1 MERVPIQEASL
12 RLNVSQR
19 TIRECIRDGELK
31 AFRQAGPRGEQ
42 WVVELPEVGWLD
54 PYKRSYLE
62 LNQRLTQWWW
72 ANEGKKGNV
81 HYIQDLGI
89 EEIEPVYLCGL
100 RSENIWSAT
109 GHSEADR
116 CPDCVKTANE
126 RELPL
131 EPRT

>member
-19 TIRECIRDGELK
+19 TIRECIRNGELK
-31 AFRQAGPRGEQ
+31 AFRQAGPRGDQ
-42 WVVELPEVGWLD
+42 WVVELPEDGWLD
-54 PYKRSYLE
+54 PYKKSYLE
-62 LNQRLTQWWW
+62 LNQQLPQWWW
-72 ANEGKKGNV
+72 ANEAKKGQV

-109 GHSEADR
+109 GHSEDER
-116 CPDCVKTANE
+116 CPKCVETANE
-126 RELPL
+126 RGLPL
-131 EPRT
+131 EPRG

>member
-42 WVVELPEVGWLD
+42 WVVELPEDGWLD
-54 PYKRSYLE
+54 PHKRSYLE

-72 ANEGKKGNV
+72 ANEGKKGKV

>member
-19 TIRECIRDGELK
+19 TIRECIRSGELK

-42 WVVELPEVGWLD
+42 WVVELPEDGWLD
-54 PYKRSYLE
+54 PHKRSYLE
-62 LNQRLTQWWW
+62 LNQRVSQWWW
-72 ANEGKKGNV
+72 ANQSKTGKV

-109 GHSEADR
+109 GHLEADR
-116 CPDCVKTANE
+116 CPACVRTANE
-126 RELPL
+126 RGLPL
-131 EPRT
+131 EARP